1 MAAPPLSTGFFHST
15 NVCRLKSAVAS
26 KFVGAPGTVRG
37 VIAREASDA
46 APVPMLFT
54 AATVN
59 V

>member
-15 NVCRLKSAVAS
+15 NVCRLKSAVAN
-26 KFVGAPGTVRG
+26 KLVGAPGIVRG
-37 VIAREASDA
+37 VIARDASDA
-46 APVPMLFT
+46 APVPMLLT